1 MNRQATF
8 AALADPLI
16 LTEIELYNWGGFSGR
31 HKAQIDAEGT
41 AIVGATGSGKTTLVD
56 ALMTLLCANPR
67 YNLAST
73 GGHESDRDLGSYV
86 RGVSGPGDGGSEQ
99 NHIARKGRTVTG
111 IAARFENAE
120 HSVRIGA
127 LLWFDG
133 SGASAAD
140 MKKLWLYADDAE
152 QTLDHWLE
160 VHHEGGMR
168 ALRLM
173 DKQQTGIWTYPSKK
187 AFLARLRDRFDV
199 GENAF
204 TLLNRAA
211 GLKQLNSID
220 EIFRELV
227 LDDQSAFDRALE
239 VANSFD
245 DLSDIREELEI
256 AREQQRKLLPV
267 AKNWKALEKVM
278 EDLEYKEMLRKVL
291 PVWYAEQA
299 ALLWKA
305 TAERTTEELN
315 TAQRIAGDT
324 EASRDQQR
332 GVSDAH
338 REAYLDAGGTSIEQ
352 LQLRISDQQSV
363 RESRQQD
370 ADHYRKLTTALS
382 LSATLDAT
390 SLENNQRV
398 AGERIAALESTI
410 NEADRKTL
418 DIRSAEREAQTRR
431 DELVTELAEVRKRP
445 DSNLPPAFQQFRSAL
460 AGMLSVD
467 ETALPFVAEL
477 VQVRQEEQRW
487 RGAIE
492 RAIGS
497 HRLRILV
504 PPAHI
509 DAALRWVNSRDNRL
523 HVRLFE
529 AKEPVKNAVFFDDG
543 FTRKLEFRNHPAR
556 ESLKSLLAGIDRHC
570 VDTTDKL
577 RHTAHAMTAEGLMS
591 GRSQQFEKQ
600 DQKRL
605 SADWMTG
612 FDNRDRLAWL
622 EHAVEEAESELAEK
636 AKEADKART
645 ALQVLQQEK
654 LMLERLVEI
663 RFERIDVVGIDKVL
677 DDLARQLAALI
688 DPESDT
694 AKLKR
699 QWDQAVEELDKLEAA
714 LKNAERE
721 VMRLEQR
728 LEQAQRE
735 LDSARIRVAEGL
747 IDEQRSQAETHFTAI
762 TEANLADIA
771 NIEREQR
778 DALQES
784 IDKLVQSRTDVLTQL
799 SQRMSDAKSVDRGAL
814 SDVGRELDDVPAYLE
829 RLRVLE
835 DEALPEKRRRFLQ
848 YLNQSSDEGVT
859 QLLRHIDNEVSM
871 IEERIE
877 DLNGTLKRVDFQR
890 ERYLRLISS
899 KVVHE
904 SLRTL
909 QRAQKDLN
917 AARFKDDEGE
927 SQYRALRH
935 LVSLLRDACE
945 RRRTV
950 GARALLDPRYRLEF
964 AVSVISREDDSLI
977 ETRTSSQGGSGGEKE
992 IIASYVLTASLSYA
1006 LCPAGASLP
1015 LFGTIVLDEAFSRS
1029 SQVVAGRIIAA
1040 LREFGLHAVFVTPNK
1055 EMRLLRNHTRSAII
1069 VHRRGSASTLVTMS
1083 WQALEEERMRTGRM
1097 TAGDATKPSGEALQ
1111 ETLAVEA
1118 DGVNT
1123 VSGEAPQKT
1132 SAVGADH
1139 HPDIVE
1145 EYYNDR

>member
-16 LTEIELYNWGGFSGR
+16 LTEIELYNWGGFNGR
-31 HKAQIDAEGT
+31 HKAQIDPDGT

-86 RGVSGPGDGGSEQ
+86 RGVSGPGDGGTEQ

-120 HSVRIGA
+120 HSLRIGA
-127 LLWFDG
+127 VLWFDG

-140 MKKLWLYADDAE
+140 MKKLWLFADDPE

-160 VHHEGGMR
+160 VHHSGGMR
-168 ALRLM
+168 ALRQM

-187 AFLARLRDRFDV
+187 GFLARLRDRFDV

-227 LDDQSAFDRALE
+227 LDDHSAFDRALE

-245 DLSDIREELEI
+245 DLTDIREELEI

-267 AKNWKALEKVM
+267 AKNWKAFEKITTELEQQ
-278 EDLEYKEMLRKVL
+278 YSLRKAL
-291 PVWYAEQA
+291 PAWYAEQA
-299 ALLWKA
+299 AILWQA
-305 TAERTTEELN
+305 TAERTQDALDVSQR
-315 TAQRIAGDT
+315 TAIESKAAY
-324 EASRDQQR
+324 EQQR
-332 GVSDAH
+332 EVSDAH
-338 REAYLDAGGTSIEQ
+338 REAYLGAGGTNIEQ
-352 LQLRISDQQSV
+352 LEHRIRDNKLE
-363 RESRQQD
+363 REQRQQD
-370 ADHYRKLTTALS
+370 ADQYQKLTKVLS
-382 LSATLDAT
+382 LSDSLDGVTLA
-390 SLENNQRV
+390 NNQQV
-398 AGERIAALESTI
+398 ASERIANLAPAIE
-410 NEADRKTL
+410 EADRKTL
-418 DIRSAEREAQTRR
+418 DIRSAEREAEAQHN
-431 DELVTELAEVRKRP
+431 DLVQELAEVRKRP

-460 AGMLSVD
+460 ADKLGID

-477 VQVRQEEQRW
+477 VQVKQDQQRW

-497 HRLRILV
+497 HRLRVLV
-504 PPAHI
+504 PPEHI
-509 DAALRWVNSRDNRL
+509 DEALRWVNSRDNRL
-523 HVRLFE
+523 HVRLYE
-529 AKEPVKNAVFFDDG
+529 AREPVKATVFFDDG
-543 FTRKLEFRNHPAR
+543 FTRKLEFRNHPSR
-556 ESLKSLLAGIDRHC
+556 EALKSLLAGIDRHC
-570 VDTTDKL
+570 VDSTDAL
-577 RHTAHAMTAEGLMS
+577 RHTTHAMTAEGLMS
-591 GRSQQFEKQ
+591 GQSQQFEKQ

-622 EHAVEEAESELAEK
+622 EQAVADAETQLASIATEAG
-636 AKEADKART
+636 KART
-645 ALQVLQQEK
+645 ELQALQQEK

-663 RFERIDVVGIDKVL
+663 RFERIDVNGVDRLL
-677 DDLARQLAALI
+677 DDLGRQLAALI

-699 QWDQAVEELDKLEAA
+699 QWEQALAEQGRLEAA
-714 LKNAERE
+714 LKKVDKE
-721 VMRLEQR
+721 VMQLSLR

-735 LDSARIRVAEGL
+735 LDSARTRVAEGL
-747 IDEQRSQAETHFTAI
+747 NDEQRTLAQNYFTAI
-762 TEANLADIA
+762 TDENLTDIV
-771 NIEREQR
+771 NIERQQS
-778 DALQES
+778 DTLQHQ
-784 IDKLVQSRTDVLTQL
+784 IDKLGDRRTEVLTQL
-799 SQRMSDAKSVDRGAL
+799 SRSMSDAKNVDRGAL
-814 SDVGRELDDVPAYLE
+814 SEAGRELEDIPVYLE

-835 DEALPEKRRRFLQ
+835 EEALPEKRRRFLQ

-859 QLLRHIDNEVSM
+859 QLLSHISNEVSM
-871 IEERIE
+871 IEERID

-890 ERYLRLISS
+890 DRYLRLISN

-935 LVSLLRDACE
+935 LVALLRDACE

-964 AVSVISREDDSLI
+964 AVSVISREDDSLV

-1040 LREFGLHAVFVTPNK
+1040 LSEFGLHAVFVTPNK

-1069 VHRRGSASTLVTMS
+1069 VHRRGQTSTLVTMS
-1083 WQALEEERMRTGRM
+1083 WQALEDERKRAAEKVM
-1097 TAGDATKPSGEALQ
+1097 SHEASV
-1111 ETLAVEA
+1111 T
-1118 DGVNT
+1118 
-1123 VSGEAPQKT
+1123 
-1132 SAVGADH
+1132 
-1139 HPDIVE
+1139 
-1145 EYYNDR
+1145 